1 MCEVFIYC
9 HRRGYLAVARL
20 YLEGQCEKPQIVGR
34 VTRLDSH
41 AFVYLAVTI
50 IYFFDISAKP
60 ESRKAMKKQENNHET
75 EKKGHAAAIACMWL
89 DDFVSIGAGKF
100 GIKVCAECDFGGKV

>member
-1 MCEVFIYC
+1 MYEVFIYC

-41 AFVYLAVTI
+41 AFCI
-50 IYFFDISAKP
+50 FSCDYFFIFYISAKP
-60 ESRKAMKKQENNHET
+60 ESRKAMKKQE
-75 EKKGHAAAIACMWL
+75 KQ
-89 DDFVSIGAGKF
+89 S
-100 GIKVCAECDFGGKV
+100 

>member
-34 VTRLDSH
+34 VTRSDSH
-41 AFVYLAVTI
+41 AFVYLAVI
-50 IYFFDISAKP
+50 IILFFYYSAKP
-60 ESRKAMKKQENNHET
+60 ESRKAMKKQENNHE
-75 EKKGHAAAIACMWL
+75 ENL
-89 DDFVSIGAGKF
+89 LFSICVFARFICLGKRP
-100 GIKVCAECDFGGKV
+100 